1 MALSALTLQLLEW
14 IGERDRS
21 YAETMEVWH
30 SHCPRLTIWEDA
42 LSDGLVEV
50 RGGRVVLT
58 EKGWGQTLRGQTP
71 SRPEAKQGLA
81 SGEPMR
87 RAHAEPPRAARKR
100 TVSEQH

>member
-1 MALSALTLQLLEW
+1 VISASTLQLLQW

-21 YAETMEVWH
+21 YAETMEAWQ

-58 EKGWGQTLRGQTP
+58 EKGWGQTP
-71 SRPEAKQGLA
+71 SGSDPVKAG
-81 SGEPMR
+81 G
-87 RAHAEPPRAARKR
+87 
-100 TVSEQH
+100 